1 MVHIPPYIVEKI
13 DALSVY
19 DVAEKLGSTVADR
32 IVHTFFTLSLIKT
45 ITIPV

>member
-1 MVHIPPYIVEKI
+1 MIYIPSYVVEKL
-13 DALSVY
+13 DTLSIY
-19 DVAEKLGSTVADR
+19 DVAVKLGSTVANR